1 MIKYHKFIWL
11 LLLLLAMSCS
21 GHKIVKEGSAE
32 KGIIDKK
39 ETAFPTSL
47 FTLGSGD
54 EITFNVWRHEDLKR
68 TVQID
73 PSGNIYVPLAGKVE
87 ASGLTISQ
95 LREKIASGLSKYL
108 VDPQVDIN
116 VSSLKSRKVHILG
129 EVRSPG
135 TFILDQNMLAWE
147 AISEAG
153 GFTTDANEKGVLLV
167 RNENGVARV
176 AALNIHDMLK
186 TGKIDQDV
194 HLRSG
199 DVIYVP
205 PCFIANLER
214 FMQRFNN
221 IISPF
226 VTLERGIILEP
237 QAVDVL
243 RGKEEERRGVIVS
256 P

>member
-1 MIKYHKFIWL
+1 MKDWQIIWL
-11 LLLLLAMSCS
+11 LLLLLLVVSCS
-21 GHKIVKEGSAE
+21 GHKIVKEGGAE
-32 KGIIDKK
+32 KGIVDKK
-39 ETAFPTSL
+39 EAAFPTSS
-47 FTLGSGD
+47 FILGSGD
-54 EITFNVWRHEDLKR
+54 EIAINVWRHEDLKR

-73 PSGNIYVPLAGKVE
+73 PSGNIYVPLAGEVE

-129 EVRSPG
+129 EVKSPG
-135 TFILDQNMLAWE
+135 TFTLDQKMLAWE
-147 AISEAG
+147 AISQAG
-153 GFTTDANEKGVLLV
+153 GFTTDANQKEVLLV

-186 TGKIDQDV
+186 TGRIDQDIR
-194 HLRSG
+194 LRSG

-205 PCFIANLER
+205 PSFIANLER

-226 VTLERGIILEP
+226 IALERGIILAPE
-237 QAVDVL
+237 VENVL
-243 RGKEEERRGVIVS
+243 RGKEEERDIIVS

>member
-1 MIKYHKFIWL
+1 MKYLQVFIIFILFFTISCSSHQAVIKDTDAEKADMIK
-11 LLLLLAMSCS
+11 
-21 GHKIVKEGSAE
+21 KEGGFSPSS
-32 KGIIDKK
+32 I
-39 ETAFPTSL
+39 
-47 FTLGSGD
+47 LGSGD
-54 EITFNVWRHEDLKR
+54 EITINVWRHEDLKR

-95 LREKIASGLSKYL
+95 LSEKIASGLSKYL

-129 EVRSPG
+129 EVKSPG

-147 AISEAG
+147 AISQAG
-153 GFTTDANEKGVLLV
+153 GFTTDANQKKVLLI
-167 RNENGVARV
+167 RSEKGVARV

-186 TGKIDQDV
+186 TGKIDQDIR
-194 HLRSG
+194 LRSG
-199 DVIYVP
+199 DVVYVP
-205 PCFIANLER
+205 PSFIANLER

-243 RGKEEERRGVIVS
+243 RGKEEERGVIVS